1 MVTVDCRSKNG
12 TTAQV
17 SVEPRESGLWADSR
31 SASFNHSVT
40 PNDSQLQVNCLH
52 CKHERMRERKRSN
65 VR

>member
-1 MVTVDCRSKNG
+1 MG
-12 TTAQV
+12 LQQV